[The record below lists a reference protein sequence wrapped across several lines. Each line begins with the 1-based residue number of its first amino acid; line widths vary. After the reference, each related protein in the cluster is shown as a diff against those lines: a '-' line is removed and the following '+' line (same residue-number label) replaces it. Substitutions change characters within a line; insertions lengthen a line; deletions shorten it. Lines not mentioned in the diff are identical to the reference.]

1 MSYATTTGGDT
12 LRRIPLTGLGDPL
25 SQSVVQLGPNAIQL
39 CRGKGICR
47 ADMEMRQIILIN
59 VTSRYKTTADVMTG
73 GLVVQSVSKAVW
85 PQESNHSFVVQI
97 SSPSKPIVSQSSP
110 SKPIASQSRP
120 TEQTGSV
127 ESSRGSSRPFQIHR
141 KWWQMS
147 RKTCPCRCAYVWRPS
162 SRCGQVVREEMVSS
176 SSPFL

>member
-12 LRRIPLTGLGDPL
+12 SQRIPLTGLGDPL
-25 SQSVVQLGPNAIQL
+25 SQSVVQLRPNAIQL

-73 GLVVQSVSKAVW
+73 GSVVQSVSKAVW
-85 PQESNHSFVVQI
+85 PQKSNRSFVVQI
-97 SSPSKPIVSQSSP
+97 SSP

-127 ESSRGSSRPFQIHR
+127 ESSRGSSRPFQIRR

-147 RKTCPCRCAYVWRPS
+147 RKTCPCRCAYAWRPS
-162 SRCGQVVREEMVSS
+162 SRCGQVVREEMVMVL
-176 SSPFL
+176 PF